1 MCEAPPLQ
9 SVMLDVLSPNCA
21 FQVHQNPRL
30 RLVQLDHH
38 DGTEVT
44 SLVPVWIEVP
54 GEASVRCVGDG
65 ADVLHVSVVLPVAV
79 QPGHVEPGTGL
90 VSYLSSVPANIT
102 VVRIISRSALVLPDP
117 GDVLLQLLRHGGAL
131 VDLGHG
137 VRHRLPVVDLV
148 HLQQNAGLA
157 VSIPGGKEE
166 EDYYLG
172 SVISPISPTRNPP
185 QKYTCSQTQGCSAI
199 PC

>member
-9 SVMLDVLSPNCA
+9 SVVLDVLGPDCA
-21 FQVHQNPRL
+21 LQVHQDSRL
-30 RLVQLDHH
+30 RLVELDHD
-38 DGTEVT
+38 DGTEVA
-44 SLVPVWIEVP
+44 SLVPVWIEIAR
-54 GEASVRCVGDG
+54 EAPERCVGDRS
-65 ADVLHVSVVLPVAV
+65 DVLHVSVVLSVAV

-90 VSYLSSVPANIT
+90 VSNLSSVPANIT

-148 HLQQNAGLA
+148 HLQQDAGLA
-157 VSIPGGKEE
+157 VSVPGAEQ
-166 EDYYLG
+166 DD
-172 SVISPISPTRNPP
+172 
-185 QKYTCSQTQGCSAI
+185 
-199 PC
+199 